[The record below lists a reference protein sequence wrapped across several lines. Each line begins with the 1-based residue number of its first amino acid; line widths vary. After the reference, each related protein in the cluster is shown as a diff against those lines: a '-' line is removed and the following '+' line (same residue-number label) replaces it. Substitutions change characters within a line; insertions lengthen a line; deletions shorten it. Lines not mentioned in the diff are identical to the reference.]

1 MAKRV
6 ILCTLFGTIAGGLCA
21 WLGAM
26 SNAEFAALP
35 MVLGTVFNRAFIG
48 TVIGISGWKTK
59 WAFHGVVLG
68 LVGTLPLSIYPLAG
82 GELKGFLMLEAAGAV
97 WGLLIELGAQLLKAK
112 QK

>member
-6 ILCTLFGTIAGGLCA
+6 IICTVLGFVAGGLCA

-26 SNAEFAALP
+26 SNPAFATLP
-35 MVLGTVFNRAFIG
+35 MVLGIVFNRAFIG
-48 TVIGISGWKTK
+48 FAIGVSGWKTK

-68 LVGTLPLSIYPLAG
+68 LVGTLPLSVDPLAN
-82 GELKGFLMLEAAGAV
+82 GELKGFLLLEAAGAV